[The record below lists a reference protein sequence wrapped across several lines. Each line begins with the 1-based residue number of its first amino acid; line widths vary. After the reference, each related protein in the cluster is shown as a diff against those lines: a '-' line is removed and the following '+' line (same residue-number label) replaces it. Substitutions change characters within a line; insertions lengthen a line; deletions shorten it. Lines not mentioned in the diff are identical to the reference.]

1 MNITIKTCQ
10 SYSCNFISALTHEQ
24 DTHLQGL
31 GSPPAS
37 FSVLVCFCITISTA
51 ISINQLVSGLRVIL
65 TLSAPSFVVS
75 FQLLYGT
82 AILVFYIANCV
93 DFIKQFLLAINLASL
108 FISFLQPCNE
118 LMKRSKNDKGRP
130 TH

>member
-10 SYSCNFISALTHEQ
+10 SCSNNFISALTYKQ

-37 FSVLVCFCITISTA
+37 FSVLISFCITISTA
-51 ISINQLVSGLRVIL
+51 ISINQLISGLEVIL
-65 TLSAPSFVVS
+65 TLSAPSCVVS
-75 FQLLYGT
+75 CQLVYST
-82 AILVFYIANCV
+82 ATLVFYIANCV
-93 DFIKQFLLAINLASL
+93 DFIKQFLLAINLVSL
-108 FISFLQPCNE
+108 FVSFCSHVTNPR
-118 LMKRSKNDKGRP
+118 KGGSKDKERP